1 MPNNYHKPDIL
12 RLRKAGKT
20 YSQIQKALGCSKS
33 TISYHCGDGSEK
45 KRVLKSVKNRKPICK
60 KVSSFKSRCSRS
72 NYKSFR
78 AKLKN
83 FKKRSTS
90 NSDKNRTN
98 TIVNNIVKNY
108 TCKDVVEK
116 IGDNP
121 ICYLTGKLINLD
133 HPETYNLDH
142 IIPASR
148 GGTNDLE
155 NLGICLK
162 EANQAK
168 GDLLLEEL
176 YDLCDAILSW
186 RNKCQN

>member
-1 MPNNYHKPDIL
+1 
-12 RLRKAGKT
+12 
-20 YSQIQKALGCSKS
+20 
-33 TISYHCGDGSEK
+33 
-45 KRVLKSVKNRKPICK
+45 VVK
-60 KVSSFKSRCSRS
+60 
-72 NYKSFR
+72 
-78 AKLKN
+78 
-83 FKKRSTS
+83 
-90 NSDKNRTN
+90 
-98 TIVNNIVKNY
+98 
-108 TCKDVVEK
+108 K
-116 IGDNP
+116 IGENP
-121 ICYLTGKLINLD
+121 ICYLTGKSINLD

-176 YDLCDAILSW
+176 YDLCDSILSW